1 MSEKIALQMSW
12 VLWRFTTNHREST
25 EDLMLFTEAVCV
37 LGVSLA
43 CNSAC
48 FAFGALV
55 CLLFFFKFVL
65 KLKGQKVRACS
76 RARNIFITEGV
87 GEKGK
92 GSMFFCLAVLVWVC
106 FLVVR

>member
-1 MSEKIALQMSW
+1 MEKIALQMSW

-25 EDLMLFTEAVCV
+25 EDLMLFTKAVCV

-55 CLLFFFKFVL
+55 CLCFFFL
-65 KLKGQKVRACS
+65 
-76 RARNIFITEGV
+76 I
-87 GEKGK
+87 
-92 GSMFFCLAVLVWVC
+92 C
-106 FLVVR
+106 FKA